1 MLHVRSV
8 FNSSKKLAFASGLAF
23 LVASS
28 SQAQEWADLQ
38 LTIIYDAPK
47 APDRTPVD
55 MSRDGECVK
64 AHGDVKPLSEE
75 LIVDPGTMGIKNIAL
90 YPDTKKSGL
99 ELTDVHPDLKKA
111 AAEPVVLDNN
121 KCVFIPHVFSVRPGQ
136 TIKVLNSDQTGHN
149 ANFGFFQNEAINAT
163 VPPGGSKD
171 IPVALGERAPTPVE
185 CNIHPWMKAH
195 ILIFD
200 LPYSG
205 VSDEKGV
212 LKISKLPA
220 GKPITFKIWHE
231 KSDKSIDQVTFAGKE
246 VEWTKGNFELTLKP
260 GMNDLGVVKIKPTEF
275 KQ

>member
-1 MLHVRSV
+1 MLRVRSV
-8 FNSSKKLAFASGLAF
+8 LNGSKKLAFASGLAF

-38 LTIIYDAPK
+38 LTIVYDAPK
-47 APDRTPVD
+47 APDRVPVD
-55 MSRDGECVK
+55 MTRDGECVK
-64 AHGDVKPLSEE
+64 AHGDAMPLLED
-75 LIVDPGTMGIKNIAL
+75 LIVDPATMGIKNIAL
-90 YPDTKKSGL
+90 YPDIKKSGL
-99 ELTDVHPDLKKA
+99 EITDAHPDLKKL

-136 TIKVLNSDQTGHN
+136 TIKVVNSDKTGHN
-149 ANFGFFQNEAINAT
+149 ASFGFFVNDAINPL
-163 VPPGGSKD
+163 VPPGGFKD
-171 IPVALGERAPTPVE
+171 IPVAKGERAPTPVE
-185 CNIHPWMKAH
+185 CSIHPWMKAH

-205 VSDEKGV
+205 VSDEKGL

-231 KSDKSIDQVTFAGKE
+231 KMEKSIDQVTFGGKV
-246 VEWTKGNFELTLKP
+246 VEWPKGNFELTLKP
-260 GMNDLGVVKIKPTEF
+260 GMNDLGVVKIKPEKF